1 MDEFCPEVR
10 KDVTKVY
17 HSIAVRKLVH
27 KISSIVNG
35 LPESQIFP
43 VINYSKVLELKDNMD
58 ILLLYALRQ
67 MLILAEEHLEI
78 HREQLTI
85 EPWRN
90 LKGWDRSVRDELK
103 EHVASL
109 APVTSDEITVP
120 TFNILLTGQIGA
132 GKSSFFNSLNSLFRN
147 RIIAG
152 KADTG
157 LKTAESWTKEF
168 RIYNL
173 ITPDHNIPSPLPWR
187 ICDTMG
193 LNDNTDES
201 DIRNVLKAV
210 DGHVP
215 NKYTFTVGIDFDNEC
230 PGFVVNPTLAE
241 KAHCIAV
248 VVDASKVKVMKT
260 DMWYKL
266 RSLREGFISRNI
278 PTYIILTHIDQ
289 ACEKVNKDV
298 QHVYRSIIIRDIVA
312 TVGKELL
319 GLPEN
324 QIFPVRNYEKEDDL
338 YDDMDILLLHAV
350 RQMLYSAQGHIENK
364 M

>member
-1 MDEFCPEVR
+1 
-10 KDVTKVY
+10 
-17 HSIAVRKLVH
+17 
-27 KISSIVNG
+27 
-35 LPESQIFP
+35 
-43 VINYSKVLELKDNMD
+43 
-58 ILLLYALRQ
+58 
-67 MLILAEEHLEI
+67 
-78 HREQLTI
+78 
-85 EPWRN
+85 
-90 LKGWDRSVRDELK
+90 
-103 EHVASL
+103 
-109 APVTSDEITVP
+109 
-120 TFNILLTGQIGA
+120 
-132 GKSSFFNSLNSLFRN
+132 
-147 RIIAG
+147 
-152 KADTG
+152 
-157 LKTAESWTKEF
+157 F

-338 YDDMDILLLHAV
+338 YDDMDILLLHVV